1 MKEDKRLVMKILELF
16 RCKYVLI
23 GELYL
28 AVEVVAAALGIEMR
42 GHGMVLVAFLAALG
56 VTAAL
61 GVHWRTRPD
70 VARHRVARRAVMEA
84 HIPADRDEQHYEGHQ
99 QRTDLQQALFHGC
112 KNTEK
117 HNR

>member
-1 MKEDKRLVMKILELF
+1 MKREVLF
-16 RCKYVLI
+16 GRKSETI
-23 GELYL
+23 RELYL
-28 AVEVVAAALGIEMR
+28 AVEVVAAALGSEMR

-84 HIPADRDEQHYEGHQ
+84 HVPADRDEQHHKGHHKSSY
-99 QRTDLQQALFHGC
+99 LQQPLFHGR